1 VSSTGLYIGP
11 VSGNVN
17 GSSITGLIKEFEL
30 RELDTWLLPPP
41 SSTLKV
47 AFLSVYLVLGRQMR
61 IPSRSREEPQ

>member
-1 VSSTGLYIGP
+1 MSSTGLYIGP

-41 SSTLKV
+41 KLDSQSCFSLGISS
-47 AFLSVYLVLGRQMR
+47 
-61 IPSRSREEPQ
+61 SRETNENSEPVP